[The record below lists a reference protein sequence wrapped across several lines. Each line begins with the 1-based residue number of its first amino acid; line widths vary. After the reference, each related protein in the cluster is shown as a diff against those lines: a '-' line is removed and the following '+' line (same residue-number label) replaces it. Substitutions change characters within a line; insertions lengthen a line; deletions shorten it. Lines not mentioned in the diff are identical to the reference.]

1 MIVVTGGAGFIGAN
15 IVAELSRRGEPDIV
29 VCDRLGRGEKWR
41 NIAKAEIA
49 AIVAPEALIDFLDG
63 AGAAGGVGAVRAVI
77 HMGAISDTT
86 ETDVDLL
93 VDQNIRFTLGL
104 WRWCAE
110 REVRLIYA
118 SSAATYG
125 DGAAGFDD
133 DPAPEALARL
143 RPLNAY
149 GWSKH
154 VIDRRIVA
162 QARAHAESRA
172 GQGAPPQW
180 VGLKFFNVFG
190 PGEAHKGAMRSVALQ
205 LHQSIA
211 AGQAASLFRSH
222 RPDYADGEQMRDFVY
237 VKDCVDV
244 VVWCLEHPEVSGLFN
259 LGSGKARG
267 FNDLARAV
275 FAALGAEPR
284 IIYRDTPAPLRAQYQ
299 YFTQAPMAR
308 LRAAGYQRP
317 FSSLEDGIGAY
328 VRGYLATDDPYP

>member
-15 IVAELSRRGEPDIV
+15 IVAELSRRSEPDIV

-49 AIVAPEALIDFLDG
+49 AIVAPERLIGFLDG
-63 AGAAGGVGAVRAVI
+63 TGGGGVRAVI

-86 ETDVDLL
+86 EANVDLL
-93 VDQNIRFTLGL
+93 VEQNIDFTLGL

-125 DGAAGFDD
+125 DGGAGFDD
-133 DPAPEALARL
+133 DPSPEALARL

-154 VIDRRIVA
+154 VIDRRIVG
-162 QARAHAESRA
+162 HVRA
-172 GQGAPPQW
+172 GEAAPPQW
-180 VGLKFFNVFG
+180 VGLKLFNVFG
-190 PGEAHKGAMRSVALQ
+190 PGEVHKGAMRSVALQ
-205 LHQSIA
+205 LYQSIA

-222 RPDYADGEQMRDFVY
+222 RPEYGDGEQMRDFIY

-244 VVWCLEHPEVSGLFN
+244 VMWCLEHPDVSGLFN
-259 LGSGKARG
+259 LGGGQARS
-267 FNDLARAV
+267 FNDMARAV
-275 FAALGAEPR
+275 FAALDAEPR
-284 IIYRDTPAPLRAQYQ
+284 ITYRDTPASLRAKYQ

-308 LRAAGYQRP
+308 LRAAGYERP
-317 FSSLEDGIGAY
+317 FSSLEEGIGAY
-328 VRGYLATDDPYP
+328 VRGYLETDDPYP

>member
-29 VCDRLGRGEKWR
+29 VCDRLGQGEKWR
-41 NIAKAEIA
+41 NLAKSEVAE
-49 AIVAPEALIDFLDG
+49 IVAPENLSDFLDG
-63 AGAAGGVGAVRAVI
+63 AGAVRAVI

-86 ETDVDLL
+86 EANVDLL
-93 VDQNIRFTLGL
+93 VEQNINFTLGL
-104 WRWCAE
+104 WRWCSE
-110 REVRLIYA
+110 HTVRLIYA

-133 DPAPEALARL
+133 DPAPGALARL

-154 VIDRRIVA
+154 VVDRRIVRLVGA
-162 QARAHAESRA
+162 AERV
-172 GQGAPPQW
+172 PPQW

-205 LHQSIA
+205 LQQAIA
-211 AGQAASLFRSH
+211 AGQPASLFRSH
-222 RPDYADGEQMRDFVY
+222 HADYADGEQQRDFIY

-244 VVWCLEHPEVSGLFN
+244 VMWCLEHSDVSGLFN
-259 LGSGKARG
+259 LGGGQARS

-275 FAALGAEPR
+275 FAALDAEPR
-284 IIYRDTPAPLRAQYQ
+284 ITYRDTPAPLRAKYQ

-308 LRAAGYQRP
+308 LRAAGYARP

-328 VRGYLATDDPYP
+328 VRGYLETDDPYP

>member
-41 NIAKAEIA
+41 NLAKAEIA
-49 AIVAPEALIDFLDG
+49 PEKLIDFLDG
-63 AGAAGGVGAVRAVI
+63 AGAGGDEVRAVI

-86 ETDVDLL
+86 EEDVDLL
-93 VDQNIRFTLGL
+93 VEQNINFTLGL
-104 WRWCAE
+104 WRWCCE
-110 REVRLIYA
+110 HQVRLIYA

-133 DPAPEALARL
+133 DPEILARL

-154 VIDRRIVA
+154 LIDRRIV
-162 QARAHAESRA
+162 RHIGA
-172 GQGAPPQW
+172 GERGPPQW

-190 PGEAHKGAMRSVALQ
+190 PGEAHKGAMRSVALR
-205 LHQSIA
+205 LHQAIA
-211 AGQAASLFRSH
+211 AGQTASLFRSH
-222 RPDYADGEQMRDFVY
+222 RADYADGEQQRDFIY

-244 VVWCLEHPEVSGLFN
+244 VLWCLEHPDVSGLFN
-259 LGSGKARG
+259 LGGGQARS

-275 FAALGAEPR
+275 FAALDAEPR
-284 IIYRDTPAPLRAQYQ
+284 ITYRDTPAPLRDKYQ
-299 YFTQAPMAR
+299 YFTEARMAR
-308 LRAAGYQRP
+308 LRAVGYERP
-317 FSSLEDGIGAY
+317 FSSLEDGIAAY